1 MQRKIPTF
9 NNRWQCI
16 RNAALNSSSVVRAP
30 MTSQSLANH
39 RKTRLP
45 FQEVGANVLQHSTA
59 IIEQAKI
66 WVKVIQNH
74 VFYSFNVQAQVRGGS
89 RSVVTIFITSPTQR
103 WCLYSASSVL
113 SNVVNQLE
121 VCYVDTSNYVNVIPL
136 WQGLCVF
143 GLNSVWDNY
152 QWLWDLL
159 HLWFALPPRLTAL
172 CRLQRIQSHMVSKS
186 SHVLV
191 SSKRL
196 TSSNDY
202 FVRIIYCVS
211 FYVFFWSL

>member
-1 MQRKIPTF
+1 MAVYQKCCSELFLCGACAYDITVIG
-9 NNRWQCI
+9 QSQE
-16 RNAALNSSSVVRAP
+16 NS
-30 MTSQSLANH
+30 
-39 RKTRLP
+39 LP
-45 FQEVGANVLQHSTA
+45 FQEVRANVLQHSTA

-74 VFYSFNVQAQVRGGS
+74 VFYSFNVEAQVRGGS
-89 RSVVTIFITSPTQR
+89 RSVVTVFITSPTQR

-136 WQGLCVF
+136 WQGLCVV
-143 GLNSVWDNY
+143 GLNSVWGNY
-152 QWLWDLL
+152 QWV
-159 HLWFALPPRLTAL
+159 ALRPVALMICSPPRLTAL

-202 FVRIIYCVS
+202 FVHIIYCVS